1 MERMGEVQ
9 NRMVEGVITL
19 VFKKENKLDLE
30 NYRPISLLNSDYK
43 ILTKVLTNRM
53 KRVIRDIIQTTQS
66 YSEPGSDIADT
77 IGTIRDVIEYMKR
90 DGKGAIVL
98 WIDWNKAF
106 DRVKHEFLFKVL
118 EKFGFGERMVGWV
131 RRLYG
136 SARSCVKVNRILT
149 YTFDVGSS
157 VRQGCPLSAQLYAI
171 SVEPLASSI
180 KRDRRITGIELPYG
194 GTCTINRYADDTTVR
209 DGGSVGKVVELVE
222 KFGRASGAKLIRDK
236 SEIMYIGEIERIDV
250 GVRLQDKYMKVLG
263 VYLCSCGSV
272 VRALR

>member
-1 MERMGEVQ
+1 MGEVQ

-19 VFKKENKLDLE
+19 VLKKENKLELE

-43 ILTKVLTNRM
+43 ILTKVLANRM

-90 DGKGAIVL
+90 DGKGGIVL
-98 WIDWNKAF
+98 RIDWNKAF

-118 EKFGFGERMVGWV
+118 EKFGFAERMVGWA

-136 SARSCVKVNRILT
+136 SARSCVKKFRATRVPPISLL
-149 YTFDVGSS
+149 
-157 VRQGCPLSAQLYAI
+157 CAI

-194 GTCTINRYADDTTVR
+194 GTCTINQYADDTTVTVR

-222 KFGRASGAKLIRDK
+222 KFGRASVAKLIRDK
-236 SEIMYIGEIERIDV
+236 SEIMYIG
-250 GVRLQDKYMKVLG
+250 
-263 VYLCSCGSV
+263 
-272 VRALR
+272 